1 MNPKGQHLFEIYTRL
16 SYVRVASYTS
26 HTLPCL
32 NTKQVAVKVI
42 SKDQQPLNFYQK
54 FQLTRRL
61 ISQNKSHKV
70 KWTYGLYIQ
79 I

>member
-1 MNPKGQHLFEIYTRL
+1 MNPKGQHLFEIYTAL

-32 NTKQVAVKVI
+32 NSKQVAVKVI
-42 SKDQQPLNFYQK
+42 SKDQQPLIPVPVI
-54 FQLTRRL
+54 RL
-61 ISQNKSHKV
+61 SI
-70 KWTYGLYIQ
+70 LYVGKIAKYKAF

>member
-1 MNPKGQHLFEIYTRL
+1 MNPKGQHLFEIYTML

-42 SKDQQPLNFYQK
+42 SKDQQPLVLFY
-54 FQLTRRL
+54 F
-61 ISQNKSHKV
+61 IIA
-70 KWTYGLYIQ
+70 YGFSCLHFYW
-79 I
+79 